1 MTRQTDHSIKIN
13 GENVSNTKAVVK
25 NGIVLIFIAAVVLA
39 IWIATTLRFSM
50 ATVDGEFHLEGLTH
64 AVAIERDDKGIP
76 SILSEDRAAIAFGL
90 GFVHAQER
98 FFQMDLLRKNSAG
111 ELSELIGEA
120 TLEHDR
126 GIRQHRLRKRAERNL
141 TKIPSDQ
148 LELLNA
154 YARGAN
160 AGLNQL
166 DSKPFEYHLLNVEPQ
181 PWQAADSLLVLFSM
195 YMTLQDE
202 FGETEYNQNLMADVF
217 PKDLFDFLQAKG
229 GKWDAPLL
237 GDALT
242 PAPIPDAGISD
253 LALSSAPLVYQPLL
267 ESDDYAIGSN
277 NWAVG
282 GALTESGAA
291 LVADDM
297 HLAIQVPNI
306 WYRARWPLANGLTMT
321 GASLPG
327 TPAMIVGSNSKVAWG
342 FTNTTGDWGDW
353 VLLETDDNL
362 NHYQTPAGPKEFT
375 VYEETINIKGQPS
388 ETLTIKETLWGPLL
402 KQNYK
407 GQWMA
412 FRWVAHDVEGA
423 NMNLIGMESVTS
435 VAEALPLAS
444 TFGTPAQNFVGGD
457 DQGNIGWTVAGPIPN
472 RQGFDGTYSQDW
484 SGGEFGWQG
493 YLDYE
498 QVPKVYNPDN
508 HRIWTANARTMSGE
522 YLRLMGDAA
531 SYALGARQQ
540 QIRDALLAKDQFNE
554 QDFLDI
560 QLDDRALFLTP
571 WQQHLSE
578 LVKQSD
584 QTLLHDKQ
592 ELLNVLEQWGAEASA
607 DSVGYR
613 VVRNFRLKTIEYVM
627 APFVTALKHAD
638 ADFDFKFVKR
648 SSEYPVWSMI
658 TEQPQHLLNPE
669 FDSWQSL
676 QLAAL
681 QDVLETMSEDGVPLQ
696 QQTWGRQ
703 NTAQIIHPL
712 VKAVPALDAFLSM
725 PKDHLSGDSHMP
737 RVQTPN
743 NGASERMVVIPGQEE
758 NGIFHMATGQSAHPL
773 SPWFD
778 AGHSDWVEGK
788 PSGFLPG
795 DTQHRLVLKPVVES
809 R

>member
-1 MTRQTDHSIKIN
+1 MSK
-13 GENVSNTKAVVK
+13 TKTITK
-25 NGIVLIFIAAVVLA
+25 NGAILFLIASVIVT
-39 IWIATTLRFSM
+39 IWSATTLRFSL
-50 ATVDGEFHLEGLTH
+50 AASDGEFHLKGLTQ
-64 AVAIERDDKGIP
+64 VVKIERDSKGIP
-76 SILSEDRAAIAFGL
+76 SILSEDRSAIAFGL

-111 ELSELIGEA
+111 ELSELIGVA
-120 TLEHDR
+120 TLDHDR
-126 GIRQHRLRKRAERNL
+126 AIRQHRLRKRAERNL
-141 TKIPSDQ
+141 TQIPPRQ
-148 LELLNA
+148 LELLDA

-160 AGLNQL
+160 AGLDKL
-166 DSKPFEYHLLNVEPQ
+166 ASKPFEYHLLNVEPQ

-217 PKDLFDFLQAKG
+217 PKDLFEFLQAKG

-237 GDALT
+237 GEALT
-242 PAPIPDAGISD
+242 PAAIPDTGITD
-253 LALSSAPLVYQPLL
+253 LELSSTLLVYQPLL

-291 LVADDM
+291 MVADDM

-353 VLLETDDNL
+353 VLLDTDEDL
-362 NHYQTPAGPKEFT
+362 NHYQTPAGLKAFD
-375 VYEETINIKGQPS
+375 VYSETINIKGQSS
-388 ETLTIKETLWGPLL
+388 ETLTIKETIWGPLL
-402 KQNYK
+402 KQNHK

-423 NMNLIGMESVTS
+423 NMNLIGMESVSS
-435 VAEALPLAS
+435 VEDALPLAS

-457 DQGNIGWTVAGPIPN
+457 DQGNIGWTVAGRIPN
-472 RQGFDGTYSQDW
+472 RQGFDGTFSKNW
-484 SGGEFGWQG
+484 SGGDFGWQG

-531 SYALGARQQ
+531 NYALGARQQ
-540 QIRDALLAKDQFNE
+540 QIRDALLAKDQFDE
-554 QDFLDI
+554 QDFLEL

-571 WQQHLSE
+571 WHHHLTA
-578 LVKQSD
+578 LVKHSD
-584 QTLLHDKQ
+584 QPLLHDKE
-592 ELLNVLEQWGAEASA
+592 ELLSVLEHWGAEASA

-613 VVRNFRLKTIEYVM
+613 LVRNFRLKTIEYVM
-627 APFVTALKHAD
+627 APFVTALKNAD
-638 ADFDFKFVKR
+638 DNFDFKFVKR

-658 TEQPQHLLNPE
+658 TEQPKHLLNPD
-669 FDSWQSL
+669 FDSWDGL

-681 QDVLETMSEDGVPLQ
+681 DDVLRTMSEDKVPLQ

-712 VKAVPALDAFLSM
+712 VKAVPALGAFLSM

-778 AGHSDWVEGK
+778 AGHSDWVEGR
-788 PSGFLPG
+788 PSEFLPG
-795 DTQHRLVLKPVVES
+795 ETQHRLVLKPVNEE